1 MKKLLFSLITL
12 IVFTAAVAQT
22 TESYKKRPSLGVSF
36 FLNDIYT
43 AERISKTSLSTVL
56 QNKTWAKTTETTP
69 GLALQYVE
77 GLTDHIDFVGQLGG
91 TFTPYPFY
99 PKSGVAPV
107 TSNKFLL
114 EADANVNLK
123 LLTDKYTLVP
133 YLAFGVG
140 ASMYGG
146 TYFAAQGTA
155 GMGLQL
161 NLGSE
166 TFVNTQFNFRPAI
179 SNLAV
184 NHLAYSISIISPL
197 KDKPAPVVVVAPPP
211 PPPPPV
217 VEKDTD
223 GDGILDK
230 DDKCP
235 TVKGVAKYQGCPIPD
250 TDGDG
255 INDENDKCP
264 TVKGIAKYQG
274 CPIPD
279 TDKDGIND
287 EEDKCPTVPG
297 LARYEGCRMPDTD
310 GDGVNDEEDKCPTVK
325 GTVANF
331 GCPELAVQYKF
342 DNKKILFNTG
352 TAILTKAS
360 KVELEKVVKALTDYP
375 SLKLYVDG
383 HTDNTGSDKINKPL
397 SLKRANAVKAYLFSK
412 KIAGERLITDGFG
425 SSKPIADNKTAKGKA
440 QNRRVE
446 FRVQE

>member
-1 MKKLLFSLITL
+1 MKKLLFSLIT
-12 IVFTAAVAQT
+12 ISMFVAADAQQPG
-22 TESYKKRPSLGVSF
+22 SYKKRPSLGVSF
-36 FLNDIYT
+36 FLNDMQT
-43 AERISKTSLSTVL
+43 VERIYKTSLSSVL
-56 QNKTWAKTTETTP
+56 QNKQWAKVSEMTP
-69 GLALQYVE
+69 GLSLQYVQ

-99 PKSGVAPV
+99 PKSGVAPS

-114 EADANVNLK
+114 EADANINIK
-123 LLTDKYTLVP
+123 LLTDKYFMVP
-133 YLAFGVG
+133 YATLGVG

-155 GMGLQL
+155 GMGLQF
-161 NLGSE
+161 NLGNE
-166 TFVNTQFNFRPAI
+166 TFVNTSMNFRPAVT
-179 SNLAV
+179 NLAV
-184 NHLAYSISIISPL
+184 NHVAYSIGIVSPL
-197 KDKPAPVVVVAPPP
+197 KDKPAPVVVAAP

-235 TVKGVAKYQGCPIPD
+235 TVPGVAKYQGCPIPD

-264 TVKGIAKYQG
+264 TVKGLAKYQG

-287 EEDKCPTVPG
+287 EADKCPTVPG
-297 LARYEGCRMPDTD
+297 LAKYEGCPIPDTD

-325 GTVANF
+325 GTVENA
-331 GCPELAVQYKF
+331 GCPELGKQYNF
-342 DNKKILFNTG
+342 DNKKVLFTTG
-352 TAILTKAS
+352 TSTLTKAS
-360 KVELEKVVKALTDYP
+360 RTELEKVVKAMNEYP

-383 HTDNTGSDKINKPL
+383 HTDNTGSESINKAL
-397 SLKRANAVKAYLFSK
+397 SLKRANAVKTYLFGR
-412 KIAGERLITDGFG
+412 KISAERLITTGFG
-425 SSKPIADNKTAKGKA
+425 SEKPIADNKTAKGKA

-446 FRVQE
+446 FRVQEL